1 MTTARAI
8 QPNARPTAGGAVAG
22 GAPARRRPALRVVD
36 TRRDGTRRSVAGL
49 AGTVLATVLFASVFS
64 VVTCQVLLVS
74 AQSRLDEVN
83 SSIDGQTGTG
93 KNLQRDIEGLQS
105 PERIVREA
113 TENLNMVAPTDV
125 ANLSPGADDDQRS
138 ALGADDAIAGEAG
151 NESRAATGEGVSG
164 R

>member
-8 QPNARPTAGGAVAG
+8 QPNARRAA
-22 GAPARRRPALRVVD
+22 APVRRRPALRVVD

-64 VVTCQVLLVS
+64 VVACQVLLVS
-74 AQSRLDEVN
+74 NQSRLDDVN
-83 SSIDGQTGTG
+83 TRIDAQVSTG
-93 KNLQRDIEGLQS
+93 KNLQRDIEGLRS

-113 TENLNMVAPTDV
+113 TERMGMVAPTDV
-125 ANLSPGADDDQRS
+125 GNLQPTEGDDERA
-138 ALGADDAIAGEAG
+138 ALGSVPTGEVSD
-151 NESRAATGEGVSG
+151 ESRAATGGAVSG